1 MMKKTTLAIALM
13 ASISG
18 FSHAGGIL
26 LHEVATFDSVSSA
39 GVGNSTNRIDASS
52 AITSPAGLT
61 SVEDSSFSLGLQY
74 LDAYSDHNGKGNY
87 SGLSSDGKNAS
98 LVPSLAYAKRVN
110 DRWVLGA
117 SLHGDGGLGMDYDKG
132 LTGLHF
138 VDDMAQEA
146 LNIHF
151 AAGYQFND
159 SLSFGGALVIQHMMT
174 SFDAGYTVQGVDLVR
189 IAGEGGSTAASFIL
203 SAMYDLSDA
212 TYLSANYKHKVD
224 HSGSDVDVDL
234 TVGGQKVTRTIQQDV
249 TWPSRF
255 DLGIHH
261 SLSNQLTLKAMT
273 GVELWSQFDDQAN
286 NVYSLGAALA
296 YTQND
301 WVYQAGIKHDTAM
314 YDIDNMSPELAIGAN
329 WSLGMGAEKTLSN
342 GHRLGIAYQYR
353 DLGTQDVT
361 YRDADGD
368 PYFQGSVDSNR
379 IHVLSVSYAY

>member
-1 MMKKTTLAIALM
+1 MMKKTTLAIALI

-74 LDAYSDHNGKGNY
+74 LDAYSEHNGSGNY
-87 SGLSSDGKNAS
+87 SALSSNGKNAS

-110 DRWVLGA
+110 DRWVLGT

-151 AAGYQFND
+151 AAGYQLND
-159 SLSFGGALVIQHMMT
+159 SLSFGSALVIQHMMT
-174 SFDAGYTVQGVDLVR
+174 SFDAGNDLVR
-189 IAGEGGSTAASFIL
+189 ITGEGGSTAASFIL

-261 SLSNQLTLKAMT
+261 SLSNQLTLKAIT

-342 GHRLGIAYQYR
+342 GHRLGVAYQYR